1 MEIERKFL
9 LKKIPENLNQYP
21 YHLIEQ
27 AYLCTEPVIR
37 IRREDDKYY
46 MTYKGSGLM
55 SREEYNLPL
64 HKEAY
69 EHLLP
74 KSDGNV
80 ISKKRYLIPL
90 EAEEINPECLTLLGD
105 TGLVV
110 ELDEFAAP
118 FAPLLLA
125 EIEFPGEDAA
135 NAFQMP
141 DWFAEDVTQDIRYHN
156 SNMSKQTFPSG
167 L

>member
-9 LKKIPENLNQYP
+9 LKYIPENLESYS

-27 AYLCTEPVIR
+27 AYLCTDPVVR
-37 IRREDDKYY
+37 IRREDEKYY

-64 HKEAY
+64 NRDAY

-74 KSDGNV
+74 KADGNV

-90 EAEEINPECLTLLGD
+90 SDEKINPECLSLLNGASL
-105 TGLVV
+105 TV
-110 ELDEFAAP
+110 ELDEFAPP

-125 EIEFPGEDAA
+125 EVEFPSEAAA

-141 DWFAEDVTQDIRYHN
+141 DWFAEDVTKDIRYHN
-156 SNMSKQTFPSG
+156 SNMSRRKFP